1 MQSHRIKISDRKR
14 EREREREMCPIM
26 ILINTR
32 SNLTNNELEDESSV
46 INLTG

>member
-14 EREREREMCPIM
+14 EREICPIM